1 MPTIVGKRYPDELA
15 QIDAVARKRRDAES
29 EEAQRTERKLLA
41 EIAAEDKKR
50 AEAVNL
56 PPESPAE
63 RRERELE
70 ERIANLEHRQIE
82 PGPVSFDVQ
91 SESRQHRRR
100 EALRL
105 LRNRKDLEEREQR
118 ERGDGLS
125 AAVRHGTGSRRE
137 SLPSATTPSNP
148 SVIATSRPIGR
159 FTNERRTRSTSS
171 GISHKPNT
179 RRQRWQRQHP
189 SRKHLREHRDRQR
202 QQ

>member
-118 ERGDGLS
+118 ERGDGTL
-125 AAVRHGTGSRRE
+125 G
-137 SLPSATTPSNP
+137 
-148 SVIATSRPIGR
+148 
-159 FTNERRTRSTSS
+159 
-171 GISHKPNT
+171 
-179 RRQRWQRQHP
+179 RRQAWN
-189 SRKHLREHRDRQR
+189 RKQEGIVAERDDAIQSERDRHEQTNRAIHQR
-202 QQ
+202 ATDALDQLGDQP